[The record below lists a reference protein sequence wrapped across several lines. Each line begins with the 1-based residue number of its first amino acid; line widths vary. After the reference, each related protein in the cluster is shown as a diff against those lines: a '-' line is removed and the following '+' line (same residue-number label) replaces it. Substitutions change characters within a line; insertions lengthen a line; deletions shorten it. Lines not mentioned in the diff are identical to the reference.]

1 VFGILWIIAILAT
14 GGLWAVRS
22 LRCACERSVLA
33 TIQSDAKAQWVCG
46 EVLRSSYGGV
56 WSPGRER
63 WTELAAAL
71 ARPAPSGM
79 RP

>member
-1 VFGILWIIAILAT
+1 MLGILWIIAMLAT

-22 LRCACERSVLA
+22 LRCASERSLLVP
-33 TIQSDAKAQWVCG
+33 IQSDAKAQWVCG
-46 EVLRSSYGGV
+46 EVLRSSHGGV
-56 WSPGRER
+56 WSPGRGR

-71 ARPAPSGM
+71 ARPAPGGM